1 MASRH
6 EIKSNTDTGFLK
18 LIAMACMLVDHLG
31 AIVYPQYPVM
41 RQIGRIAFPLFA
53 YCLTV
58 GCFYTH
64 SIGKYA
70 LRVGLLALLVQPLYV
85 TAMKHQAKMAF
96 DWAHN
101 FYRVDLLCRHYLLP
115 YPGILFSLFAGI
127 LVIWTI
133 RERQYALTGVLLAIC
148 WYLDGYMD
156 YGIKGILLMV
166 LFYALL
172 DRPLASFLW
181 AAMFMCWWGAPSL
194 RTLAGIKSVLSGG
207 ALTVYTQFYAVL
219 ALPLI
224 YLPLRTG
231 IRVPKYVSYLFYP
244 AHLALIYLLTM

>member
-31 AIVYPQYPVM
+31 AVVYPQFPVM
-41 RQIGRIAFPLFA
+41 RLIGRIAFPLFS
-53 YCLTV
+53 YCLAV

-70 LRVGLLALLVQPLYV
+70 LRVGLLALIVQPLYV
-85 TAMKHQAKMAF
+85 TAMRHQVKMAF

-101 FYRVDLLCRHYLLP
+101 FYRIDLLINHYLLP
-115 YPGILFSLFAGI
+115 YPSILFSLFAGI

-148 WYLDGYMD
+148 WYLDGCLD

-181 AAMFMCWWGAPSL
+181 AALFMCWWGVPSL
-194 RTLAGIKSVLSGG
+194 RTLAGIRSVLSGG